1 MLIMILFDHPCHY
14 TDFSAM
20 TNFEDGTRAAEKQHQ
35 KRMVIKS
42 NRCQRHKSYNSVR
55 GNDDSHLCLCASAK
69 GKQFLFLKFLR
80 NNIIKQKKTS
90 KLLLNFLCGVCSNPS
105 KGLAPSIS

>member
-1 MLIMILFDHPCHY
+1 
-14 TDFSAM
+14 M

-35 KRMVIKS
+35 KCMVIKS

-55 GNDDSHLCLCASAK
+55 GNDDSHLNTKLFASHLCLCASAK

-80 NNIIKQKKTS
+80 NNIIKQKK
-90 KLLLNFLCGVCSNPS
+90 LPS
-105 KGLAPSIS
+105 YC